1 MSRLAFQAG
10 RTIQMQNSCSNEGKL
25 LPPPRRKRSNLLLG
39 VCLVRKWCHL
49 GGHLFGFDQAL
60 HNNSSR
66 VSHSEGNSML
76 LKPCIVLMFFHQDA
90 WERDWC
96 LHDYWV
102 SPACNRFF
110 VGRFYMD
117 QKYFHALCV
126 FQEVICIPV
135 S

>member
-25 LPPPRRKRSNLLLG
+25 LPPPRRRRSNLLLG

-76 LKPCIVLMFFHQDA
+76 LKPCIVLMFFRQDA

-96 LHDYWV
+96 LHDYWESLLHV
-102 SPACNRFF
+102 IDSLWGGFTWIKNTST
-110 VGRFYMD
+110 
-117 QKYFHALCV
+117 LCV
-126 FQEVICIPV
+126 H
-135 S
+135 SKR